1 MTFSVKTI
9 PDMLVE
15 AYGNQTEVAR
25 RLKCSRGTV
34 RKYVDDKDGKCTP
47 SSTTFSW
54 FIADGVKEMRYYEK
68 IDGSKYRNIWV
79 VGDLH
84 GCYTNLMKKLEAI
97 GFDTKKDLLISVGD
111 LVDRGTENVECLELI
126 TFPWFI
132 AVRGNHEQMMI
143 DGLSER
149 GNVNHW
155 LLNGGGWFFNL
166 DYDKEI
172 LAKALAHKADELPL
186 IIELVSKDKKY
197 IICHADYP
205 CDEYEFGKPVDHQ
218 LVIWNRERISNS
230 QDGIVKEIKGADTF
244 IFGHTPAVKPLKFAN
259 QMYIDTGAVFCG
271 NLTLIQ
277 VQGEGAWA

>member
-1 MTFSVKTI
+1 
-9 PDMLVE
+9 
-15 AYGNQTEVAR
+15 
-25 RLKCSRGTV
+25 
-34 RKYVDDKDGKCTP
+34 
-47 SSTTFSW
+47 
-54 FIADGVKEMRYYEK
+54 MRYYER

-84 GCYTNLMKKLEAI
+84 GCYTNLMKKLETI

-126 TFPWFI
+126 TFPWFR

-155 LLNGGGWFFNL
+155 LLNGGSWFFNL

-186 IIELVSKDKKY
+186 IIELVSKGKKY
-197 IICHADYP
+197 VICHADYP
-205 CDEYEFGKPVDHQ
+205 FDEYEFGKPVDHQ
-218 LVIWNRERISNS
+218 QVIWNRERISNS

-271 NLTLIQ
+271 NITLIQ

>member
-1 MTFSVKTI
+1 
-9 PDMLVE
+9 
-15 AYGNQTEVAR
+15 
-25 RLKCSRGTV
+25 
-34 RKYVDDKDGKCTP
+34 
-47 SSTTFSW
+47 
-54 FIADGVKEMRYYEK
+54 MRYYEK
-68 IDGSKYRNIWV
+68 IDGSKYRNILV

-84 GCYTNLMKKLEAI
+84 GCYTNLMKKLETI

-126 TFPWFI
+126 TFPWFR

-197 IICHADYP
+197 VICHADYP
-205 CDEYEFGKPVDHQ
+205 CDEYEFGSAAYRAVTMLIPNLTQ
-218 LVIWNRERISNS
+218 PTWSR
-230 QDGIVKEIKGADTF
+230 T
-244 IFGHTPAVKPLKFAN
+244 VKPLYDALVVQCHKEESIADN
-259 QMYIDTGAVFCG
+259 ILNAV
-271 NLTLIQ
+271 TR
-277 VQGEGAWA
+277 

>member
-1 MTFSVKTI
+1 
-9 PDMLVE
+9 MLVE

-34 RKYVDDKDGKCTP
+34 RKYGDDKDGKCTP

-84 GCYTNLMKKLEAI
+84 GCYTNLMKKLETI

-126 TFPWFI
+126 TFPWFR

-155 LLNGGGWFFNL
+155 LFNGGGWFFNL

-186 IIELVSKDKKY
+186 IIELVSKGKKY
-197 IICHADYP
+197 VICHADYP

-218 LVIWNRERISNS
+218 QVIWNRERISNS

-277 VQGEGAWA
+277 VQGEGA

>member
-15 AYGNQTEVAR
+15 TYGNQTEVAR

-84 GCYTNLMKKLEAI
+84 GCYTNLMNKLDTI
-97 GFDTKKDLLISVGD
+97 GFDNKKDLLISVGD
-111 LVDRGTENVECLELI
+111 LVDRGAENVECLELI
-126 TFPWFI
+126 TFPWFR

-197 IICHADYP
+197 VICHADYP
-205 CDEYEFGKPVDHQ
+205 FDEYEFGKPVDHQ
-218 LVIWNRERISNS
+218 QVIWNRERISNS
-230 QDGIVKEIKGADTF
+230 QNGIVKEIKGADTF

-277 VQGEGAWA
+277 VQGEGA